1 MDVPS
6 WFARCFASSLVTF
19 NFFVNASRAEVS
31 RLEFESHLIRQP
43 TVEKLSQCSLCKAPQ
58 EPEKRKQSALGFLFS
73 LVATAIIAI
82 KALVQSAAVLQIF
95 AIKRRANVP
104 TVA

>member
-1 MDVPS
+1 MNVPS

-43 TVEKLSQCSLCKAPQ
+43 TVEKIVTMFALQGTARAGEEEAISFGFSFLSGCDSNYCDKSSGA
-58 EPEKRKQSALGFLFS
+58 ERSS
-73 LVATAIIAI
+73 
-82 KALVQSAAVLQIF
+82 F
-95 AIKRRANVP
+95 ANFCD
-104 TVA
+104 